1 MPQITLKAARVN
13 KGYTL
18 ADAAKKIGVSVS
30 TLKNWEA
37 GLTYPKQP
45 AIERMCELYGIA
57 YDQIFFGSK
66 LA

>member
-13 KGYTL
+13 KGLSL
-18 ADAAKKIGVSVS
+18 ADAAQEIGVSVS

-37 GLTYPKQP
+37 GVTFPKQP
-45 AIERMCELYGIA
+45 NIERMCEIYGFA